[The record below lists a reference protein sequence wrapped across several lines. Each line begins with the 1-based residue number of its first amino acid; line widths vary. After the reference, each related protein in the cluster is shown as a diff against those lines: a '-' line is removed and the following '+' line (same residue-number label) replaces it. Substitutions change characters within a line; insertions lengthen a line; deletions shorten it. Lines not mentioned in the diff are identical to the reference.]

1 MLAMTEDKI
10 TRFDGEYRFLS
21 NFYPSPIVILGFD
34 YPTVEHAYQSW
45 KAKNLAD
52 WKYVALSE
60 TPAVAK
66 RRGREIDCRED
77 WDRIKLEVMEYCLQK
92 KFEDPAMLEM
102 LVSTFPMDLVEGNW
116 WGDTFWG
123 VCNGKGE
130 NHLGKLL
137 MRIRLEGVLGQ

>member
-1 MLAMTEDKI
+1 MTEDKI

-52 WKYVALSE
+52 WKYVATSE

-77 WDRIKLEVMEYCLQK
+77 WDRIKIEVMEYCLQK
-92 KFEDPAMLEM
+92 KFEDPVMLEM

-137 MRIRLEGVLGQ
+137 MKIRLERVLGQ

>member
-1 MLAMTEDKI
+1 MAMTEDKI
-10 TRFDGEYRFLS
+10 TRFDGEYWFLS

-77 WDRIKLEVMEYCLQK
+77 WDRIKIEVMEYCLQK
-92 KFEDPAMLEM
+92 KFEDPVLLEK
-102 LVSTFPMDLVEGNW
+102 LTATFPIELFEGNW

-137 MRIRLEGVLGQ
+137 MKIRLEEVLGQ

>member
-1 MLAMTEDKI
+1 MMTEDKI

-77 WDRIKLEVMEYCLQK
+77 WDRIKIEVMEFCLRK
-92 KFEDPAMLEM
+92 KFEDPVLLEM

-137 MRIRLEGVLGQ
+137 MKIRLEGVLGQ

>member
-1 MLAMTEDKI
+1 MTETI
-10 TRFDGEYRFLS
+10 TRFDGDYRFLS
-21 NFYPSPIVILGFD
+21 NFYPSPISILGFD

-45 KAKNLAD
+45 KAKNLDD

-66 RRGREIDCRED
+66 RRGREIECRED
-77 WDRIKLEVMEYCLQK
+77 WDEIKIEVMEYCLLK
-92 KFEDPAMLEM
+92 KFEDPVMLEI
-102 LVSTFPMDLVEGNW
+102 LISTFPIDLVEGNW

-130 NHLGKLL
+130 NHLGKIL
-137 MRIRLEGVLGQ
+137 MKIRLEMLLCV

>member
-1 MLAMTEDKI
+1 MMTEDKI

-45 KAKNLAD
+45 KAKNLVD

-77 WDRIKLEVMEYCLQK
+77 WDRIKIEVMEFCLRK
-92 KFEDPAMLEM
+92 KFEDPVMLEM
-102 LVSTFPMDLVEGNW
+102 LVSTFPVDLVEGNW

-137 MRIRLEGVLGQ
+137 MKIRLEKVLCA